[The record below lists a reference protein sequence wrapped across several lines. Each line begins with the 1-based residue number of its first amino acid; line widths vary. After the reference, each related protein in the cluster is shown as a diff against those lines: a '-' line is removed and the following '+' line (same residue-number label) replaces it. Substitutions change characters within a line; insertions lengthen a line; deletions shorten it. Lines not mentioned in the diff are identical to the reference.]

1 MRLGEE
7 ERLALLEV
15 AWSVTDPISHVGYPN
30 LLSVICYLYVL
41 TFHRISEIHT
51 RSELVLIICVNRDL
65 VLRFLCCYEVLDF
78 LVLVLV
84 PTMW

>member
-1 MRLGEE
+1 M
-7 ERLALLEV
+7 
-15 AWSVTDPISHVGYPN
+15 SVTAAAAAI
-30 LLSVICYLYVL
+30 LLSVCYLYVL

-51 RSELVLIICVNRDL
+51 RSELVLIICVSNRDF
-65 VLRFLCCYEVLDF
+65 VIRFLCCYEVLDF